1 MKNRR
6 YYTIA
11 VVVAASASITLTGCA
26 TNNDTGGSP
35 TGAAPTVAKQSDLS
49 ALVPKSIRD
58 KGVLTVGIGPN
69 YPPNEYIDSTGKI
82 VGWDVEL
89 LNATAQLLGLKTQYV
104 NTTFPQ
110 ILAGIKT
117 GKYDMGDSSFTDTNA
132 REKTVDFVTYFDA
145 GTQWA
150 GPKGKKIDP
159 NNACGLRVA
168 AQTNTN
174 QLLQDLPARN
184 KKCAAAG
191 KPPIQIQSY
200 AHQAD
205 ATGAV
210 VLGKADAVLAD
221 SPVLAYGVKQS
232 NGKLQL
238 DGPIYG
244 AAPYGWPIAKGS
256 PLGAALKKALAS
268 LISDGT
274 YKKILTRWG
283 IEGGAITAPKINDA
297 TS

>member
-1 MKNRR
+1 MKNPR
-6 YYTIA
+6 YYTTGF
-11 VVVAASASITLTGCA
+11 VVAVSAGLTLTGCA
-26 TNNDTGGSP
+26 TNNDSGGAP
-35 TGAAPTVAKQSDLS
+35 TGSAPSVSKASGLS
-49 ALVPKSIRD
+49 ALVPKSIRS
-58 KGVLTVGIGPN
+58 KGVINIGIGPN
-69 YPPNEYIDSTGKI
+69 YPPNEYIDSSGKI

-89 LNATAQLLGLKTQYV
+89 FDATAQRLGLKTNYV

-117 GKYDMGDSSFTDTNA
+117 GKYDIGDSSFTDTKE
-132 REKTVDFVTYFDA
+132 REKTVDFVTYFNA

-150 GPKGKKIDP
+150 SQKGKTVDP
-159 NNACGLRVA
+159 NNACGLKVA
-168 AQTNTN
+168 AESNTN

-191 KPPIQIQSY
+191 KPLIKIQSY

-238 DGPIYG
+238 DGAIYG
-244 AAPYGWPIAKGS
+244 AAPYGWPVAKGS
-256 PLGAALKKALAS
+256 ALGPALKKALES
-268 LISDGT
+268 LIADGT
-274 YKKILTRWG
+274 YKKILAKWG
-283 IEGGAITAPKINDA
+283 IDDGAITMPQINGA
-297 TS
+297 KS